1 MFWVVTMWCILA
13 QLARTQ
19 RDTTIKLQLTGGD
32 SPATLPDPVTGP
44 DIMDRE
50 GVYPV
55 TGPDIIDSTTNP
67 PTSDL
72 NQLPILGQPIIT
84 RLYLSTSS
92 QESSCFNPNPPRVSP
107 QKDSSSSIIR
117 SNSIVSMN
125 PSNSPEAP
133 SVSLNQSNFEG
144 PLKESIN
151 IVNNTEGVDSAP
163 ENEGVTRPEAAV

>member
-1 MFWVVTMWCILA
+1 MVWAVMMWCILA

-19 RDTTIKLQLTGGD
+19 RDTTIKLQLTGD
-32 SPATLPDPVTGP
+32 SPATLPDPS
-44 DIMDRE
+44 E
-50 GVYPV
+50 
-55 TGPDIIDSTTNP
+55 GPDIIDSATNP

-92 QESSCFNPNPPRVSP
+92 QDSSCFNPNPPRVSTLR
-107 QKDSSSSIIR
+107 DSSSSTIL

-133 SVSLNQSNFEG
+133 SVSVNQSNFEG